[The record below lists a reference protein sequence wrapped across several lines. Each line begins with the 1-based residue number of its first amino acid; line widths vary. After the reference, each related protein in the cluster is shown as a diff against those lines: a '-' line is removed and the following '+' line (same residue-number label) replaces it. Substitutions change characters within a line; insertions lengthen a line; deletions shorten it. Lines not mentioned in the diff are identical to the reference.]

1 MEFDEKQYD
10 GPYEVTAVEINI
22 EEQLLR
28 GLLYFPRDLHSKP
41 FPVITYFHDFPQIF
55 SLHQI
60 IVNLEFLLKNGFSL
74 LVFNFRGYG
83 QSQGTVSLK
92 SQLQD
97 AVKIAEFVQL
107 MGKKGIFKRQELNI
121 LSHGF
126 GSYFALLLCSTINFV
141 NNVLLM
147 SPILDVKNKV
157 NNHAFVNLLQYLNRY
172 LPGIVHGIEN
182 VDNFISKTK
191 LELNNDRYQVEKVLN
206 DMKFNKLKIIVGN
219 DNKFIDI
226 SQLNVTLVNYLV
238 NTELVLIEQME
249 HEWIEEDCISE
260 IQEQILSF
268 FCKY

>member
-10 GPYEVTAVEINI
+10 GPYEVTAIEINI

-28 GLLYFPRDLHSKP
+28 GLLYFPRDLYSKP

-83 QSQGTVSLK
+83 QSQGQVSLQ

-97 AVKIAEFVQL
+97 AVKIAEFVQS
-107 MGKKGIFKRQELNI
+107 MGEKGIFKRQELNI

-126 GSYFALLLCSTINFV
+126 GCYFALLLCSTVNIV
-141 NNVLLM
+141 NNVLLL

-157 NNHAFVNLLQYLNRY
+157 SNHAFVNLLQYLNRY

-226 SQLNVTLVNYLV
+226 SQLKATLVNYLV
-238 NTELVLIEQME
+238 NTELVLVEQME